1 MSESDSAR
9 SSLTAG
15 WARRTITP
23 PVGVDLTGY
32 VGRPGASTAVHDD
45 LSADALVVDDGSTS
59 ICLVTIDILGT
70 DSEQDAALRAGI
82 SRTTGIRPENV
93 LIGCSHT
100 HGGPAAQ
107 RLRQCG
113 TPDDSY
119 LRWAYEQIKSAAGE
133 AKSRQAPARLSISR
147 ASSDL
152 GINRRHWVVERG
164 LQADESSGTATDPEV
179 WALAVDAEGIGR
191 VVLFNYACHGVVM
204 GSDNVEVTG
213 DWITAA
219 KSLLESDPSIETAMF
234 LQGCCGDINPRL
246 RGSFAEVQTAAELVA
261 RPLLAA
267 LADANPVVD
276 PEIRVAWHRTDIP
289 LSPLPPREEIEQEI
303 SFRRQE
309 IERRRAD
316 GAPRVYVQIDEAMLG
331 WAEDALEALDSGP
344 LPGTVPL
351 ALQGVSFGEVTLL
364 AIPGEVFSDIGLRIK
379 RMRPTPVLVVGYANG
394 NIGYIPTEAAFAEGG
409 YETSE
414 AFRYYGL
421 RMIAPESEGVLLGAA
436 RSLLDKLI
444 G

>member
-1 MSESDSAR
+1 MAESNGALDN
-9 SSLTAG
+9 LTGG
-15 WARRTITP
+15 WARRKITP

-32 VGRPGASTAVHDD
+32 VGRPGACTGVHDD
-45 LSADALVVDDGSTS
+45 LFADALVIDDGTTRV
-59 ICLVTIDILGT
+59 CFVTVDILGT
-70 DSEQDAALRAGI
+70 DSAQDTALREGI
-82 SRTTGIRPENV
+82 SRATGIPSKNV

-107 RLRQCG
+107 CLRRCG
-113 TPDDSY
+113 TPDDGY
-119 LRWAYEQIKSAAGE
+119 LRWAYEQIKAAAFE
-133 AKSRQAPARLSISR
+133 ANRRRAPARLSVSR

-152 GINRRHWVVERG
+152 GVNRRGWVVERG
-164 LQADESSGTATDPEV
+164 LQADKSSGTVTDPEV
-179 WALAVDAEGIGR
+179 LALTVDAEGVGR
-191 VVLFNYACHGVVM
+191 IVLFNYACHGVVM

-219 KSLLESDPSIETAMF
+219 KSMLESDPSVDAAMF

-246 RGSFAEVQTAAELVA
+246 RGSFAEVQAAAELVA

-267 LADANPVVD
+267 LADSNPIVA
-276 PEIRVAWHRTDIP
+276 PRIRVAWHRIEIP

-309 IERRRAD
+309 IERKRAD
-316 GAPRVYVQIDEAMLG
+316 GAPQVCVRIDEAMLG

-344 LPGTVPL
+344 LPETVSL
-351 ALQGVSFGEVTLL
+351 ALQGVSFGDVTVV
-364 AIPGEVFSDIGLRIK
+364 AIPGEAFCNIGLQIK
-379 RMRPTPVLVVGYANG
+379 RMLPTPIMAAGYANG

-414 AFRYYGL
+414 AFRFYGL
-421 RMIAPESEGVLLGAA
+421 RMVAPEAERVLLRSA
-436 RSLLDKLI
+436 RSLLDELT